1 MKPCGPVRLVFK
13 LLLQPRDSLSHLSSP
28 RPFSSDSKERGRGCL
43 NSDWQKE
50 AGGVGVRSHVSR
62 ESVVVSPRNGLA
74 DSGHRGTCWDGSWGG
89 AGPWGRVE
97 REGQG
102 RVGPWAALFPG

>member
-74 DSGHRGTCWDGSWGG
+74 DWPQRNVLGRFLGG
-89 AGPWGRVE
+89 AGPSGRVE

-102 RVGPWAALFPG
+102 RVGPWAALLPG